1 MKQNSLR
8 LSSFNILS
16 SSIQTEQTDRIIA
29 DSSLNNTIN
38 DLSLNYLDKYDY
50 RISGYT
56 GDIGSNK
63 FLEVLKKYK
72 PKNYVILDDKHIS
85 LEKNFKNKNWV
96 HVEEGKGLTQED
108 IEKAISTYF
117 GPNQRFDKMGIEK
130 AFKAS
135 GGNFETFKDFLSK
148 GKQAKFLDVAED
160 MFKNLSDNKGLFHV
174 KTKPAIDAYI
184 KSLSGKPSLLKW
196 EVVSD
201 TLLFPSAGNP
211 TKKMTEKIIST
222 VMLNAGIAYEL
233 VSKEAVSESFRSFI
247 MEQLNK
253 LFK

>member
-1 MKQNSLR
+1 MS
-8 LSSFNILS
+8 
-16 SSIQTEQTDRIIA
+16 
-29 DSSLNNTIN
+29 
-38 DLSLNYLDKYDY
+38 
-50 RISGYT
+50 
-56 GDIGSNK
+56 
-63 FLEVLKKYK
+63 KYK
-72 PKNYVILDDKHIS
+72 FRLVEQEEAGAEETPNAKQRIVYDLVLTPLTGTIENVVSAFENIDNYGSYIS
-85 LEKNFKNKNWV
+85 NIRN
-96 HVEEGKGLTQED
+96 TRED

-148 GKQAKFLDVAED
+148 GKQIKFLDVAED
-160 MFKNLSDNKGLFHV
+160 MFKTLTNNKGLFHV

-201 TLLFPSAGNP
+201 TLVFPSAGNP

>member
-1 MKQNSLR
+1 MSKYKFRLVEQEEAGAEETPNAKQ
-8 LSSFNILS
+8 
-16 SSIQTEQTDRIIA
+16 RIVYDLVLTPLTGTIE
-29 DSSLNNTIN
+29 NTISAFEN
-38 DLSLNYLDKYDY
+38 IDNYGSY
-50 RISGYT
+50 ISNIRNT
-56 GDIGSNK
+56 R
-63 FLEVLKKYK
+63 
-72 PKNYVILDDKHIS
+72 
-85 LEKNFKNKNWV
+85 
-96 HVEEGKGLTQED
+96 ED

-148 GKQAKFLDVAED
+148 GKQIKFLDVADD
-160 MFKNLSDNKGLFHV
+160 MFKTLTNNKGLFHV

-201 TLLFPSAGNP
+201 TLVFPSAGNP

-233 VSKEAVSESFRSFI
+233 VSKETVSESFRSFI

>member
-1 MKQNSLR
+1 MS
-8 LSSFNILS
+8 
-16 SSIQTEQTDRIIA
+16 
-29 DSSLNNTIN
+29 
-38 DLSLNYLDKYDY
+38 
-50 RISGYT
+50 
-56 GDIGSNK
+56 
-63 FLEVLKKYK
+63 KYK
-72 PKNYVILDDKHIS
+72 FRLVEQEETGAEETPNAKQRIVYDLVLTPLTGTIENVVSAFENIDNYGSYIS
-85 LEKNFKNKNWV
+85 NIRN
-96 HVEEGKGLTQED
+96 TRED

-160 MFKNLSDNKGLFHV
+160 MFKNLSDNRGLFHV

-211 TKKMTEKIIST
+211 TKKMIEKIIST